1 MIPSQKVT
9 NISRRGAIS
18 TLDAV
23 LDRIIV
29 PASVSRAED
38 VLQDDMAV
46 LASMTGAAIT
56 VAPPATYD
64 GWGSMVL
71 RQGERIGAD
80 LIGIPAPKRGVWHSL
95 FLDPDVRFICS
106 QSAVPVWMSGDKPV
120 LFREAGSERPQIVC
134 AVDLQEGSD
143 SVIYFANRLATAIST
158 GIAIVYVMPDVT
170 DGTLAASLLEPDIVL
185 AQSVAQDRLKILADH
200 CTNPVDTHLLHGISG
215 PEINQFV
222 AEMKSS
228 AIILTGRK
236 TQGRLGATASRLLR
250 RSRCPVVI
258 APIS

>member
-29 PASVSRAED
+29 PASVSRAGD

-46 LASMTGAAIT
+46 LASLTGAAIT

-64 GWGSMVL
+64 GWGGMVL

-80 LIGIPAPKRGVWHSL
+80 LIGIPAPKRGLWQSL
-95 FLDPDVRFICS
+95 FLDPDVRFLCS
-106 QSAVPVWMSGDKPV
+106 ESAVPVWVSGDEPV
-120 LFREAGSERPQIVC
+120 LSPESGSERPRIVC
-134 AVDLQEGSD
+134 AVDLQAGSD
-143 SVIYFANRLATAIST
+143 SVIYFANRFATALSA
-158 GIAIVYVMPDVT
+158 GITIVYAMPDVT
-170 DGTLAASLLEPDIVL
+170 DGTLTASLLDPDVVL
-185 AQSVAQDRLKILADH
+185 AQSVAHDRLKILAEH
-200 CTNPVDTHLLHGISG
+200 CTNPVETHLLHGISG

-228 AIILTGRK
+228 AVILTGRK
-236 TQGRLGATASRLLR
+236 RQSRLGVTASRLLR